1 MNRSKAPTSG
11 FSLVEALVVIAVIGL
26 VATVVVPSIQEGPD
40 AAKKAKLDQDVAI
53 VNNAI
58 DAYLAAGGAQGAL
71 NAGGVVEALKQRVLG
86 GPTAEM
92 TGPLGPF
99 LDPRV
104 ITSPTDFDWSAR
116 FETSPRP
123 RFVVEKSRNGIMF
136 DRGLPSPIGGP
147 SASANSSWLWS
158 YAPVAAGQ
166 VAKPI
171 FEPGTLDSGTILGTT
186 NTVLAGLAAP
196 VISPSSQ
203 ALQISGFPLL
213 VSITNPNPPGS
224 SIVYYKIDSGSYV
237 LWVGS
242 PFTVNPGS
250 TISAVSVSIDPSRYY
265 NSTAASETYNV
276 IPLQLSLTVTAPTGV
291 TYAQAGGQ
299 IVGQALLAP
308 VSATI
313 SLANATDIPA
323 PYLSSSYFSVRY
335 TLDGSD
341 PVSSPTA
348 QTGSAFDGNFSSLQ
362 ISLGLAVWGANSS
375 IAIRAAAVSAKPA
388 WFTSSAVVSATV
400 SPQKVS
406 LDPPIVLPA
415 NQVVTFSVTVVMSNP
430 ATGPSSGMSVR
441 YTTNNTAPTAANGF
455 TYSSPFSLSSLGV
468 NEQKP
473 VRASTVVTGSLTNW
487 FNQSAET
494 TRVYTGPAFAGSGLP
509 SGALVGSATLNST
522 FNGNITVAYPS
533 NGVVANITYNANAV
547 INGSL
552 YVPGTP
558 RIAQNSPY
566 IPQWTLAN
574 DAQFANR
581 IYGIVEGQ
589 SPSPRVVDLN
599 GPVTPT
605 NYVITFNNNSYITGK
620 IFRRSERYT
629 LTPLNVA
636 TFPVKPSAA
645 SLSLSGPVAGPLS
658 ASNVANV
665 TLNTTSVGSVT
676 LLPGTYGNM
685 TANNNSKF
693 VLGNAADPETPVVYS
708 FDSLTLNSGGDV
720 VIVGRVILNIRNSF
734 ALSNGAVFGNVDRPD
749 WLQINV
755 WSSSN
760 VNVASGS
767 SVYGRIFAPNA
778 TIAFNNGSTLNGSV
792 SARVLD
798 LNSSSVVF
806 SLSPAN
812 SPGP

>member
-1 MNRSKAPTSG
+1 MSRVKASTSG

-40 AAKKAKLDQDVAI
+40 AAKKAKLEQDVTI

-136 DRGLPSPIGGP
+136 GRGLPSPIGGP
-147 SASANSSWLWS
+147 SASANPSWLWS
-158 YAPVAAGQ
+158 YSPAAAGQ
-166 VAKPI
+166 VAKSV
-171 FEPGTLDSGTILGTT
+171 FEPDTLDSGTILGIT
-186 NTVLAGLAAP
+186 NTVLAGLVAP
-196 VISPSSQ
+196 VISPPSQ
-203 ALQISGFPLL
+203 TLQISGFPLL

-250 TISAVSVSIDPSRYY
+250 TIRAVSVSIDPSRYY
-265 NSTAASETYNV
+265 NSAADSETYSV
-276 IPLQLSLTVTAPTGV
+276 TPLQLGVSVDAPASI
-291 TYAQAGGQ
+291 TYAQAGGSML
-299 IVGQALLAP
+299 GQAAQLP
-308 VSATI
+308 PSATI
-313 SLANATDIPA
+313 SLGGGVPPPYISSAN
-323 PYLSSSYFSVRY
+323 FQVRY
-335 TLDGSD
+335 TSDGSD
-341 PVSSPTA
+341 PLTSPTA
-348 QTGSAFDGNFSSLQ
+348 SVASNFSGAFPPVSFG
-362 ISLGLAVWGANSS
+362 LGLSSWGANGSLTV
-375 IAIRAAAVSAKPA
+375 RAAAVSLRPD

-400 SPQKVS
+400 SPQRVS
-406 LDPPIVLPA
+406 LDPPIVSPT

-430 ATGPSSGMSVR
+430 ATGPSSGMSIR

-494 TRVYTGPAFAGSGLP
+494 TRVYTGPAFGGSGLP

-522 FNGNITVAYPS
+522 FNGNVTVAYPS

-558 RIAQNSPY
+558 RIAQNSPF

-636 TFPVKPSAA
+636 TFPVKPSSA

-734 ALSNGAVFGNVDRPD
+734 ALSNGAVFGNVGRPD

-760 VNVASGS
+760 INVASGS
-767 SVYGRIFAPNA
+767 SVYGRIFAPNN

-792 SARVLD
+792 SARGLD

>member
-1 MNRSKAPTSG
+1 MSRAKASTSG

-40 AAKKAKLDQDVAI
+40 AAKKAKLEQDVVI

-71 NAGGVVEALKQRVLG
+71 NAGVVVEALKQRVLG

-136 DRGLPSPIGGP
+136 GRGLPSPIGGP
-147 SASANSSWLWS
+147 STSANPSWLWS
-158 YAPVAAGQ
+158 YSPVAAGQ
-166 VAKPI
+166 VAKPV

-203 ALQISGFPLL
+203 TLELGGFPLP

-224 SIVYYKIDSGSYV
+224 SIVYYKIDSASYV

-242 PFTVNPGS
+242 PFNVDPGS
-250 TISAVSVSIDPSRYY
+250 TVTAAAVSIDPSRYY
-265 NSTAASETYNV
+265 NSPASTATFQVTPFTLQVNV
-276 IPLQLSLTVTAPTGV
+276 SAPSTV
-291 TYAQAGGQ
+291 TYAQAGGVMLNQ
-299 IVGQALLAP
+299 SAQA
-308 VSATI
+308 VSEATI
-313 SLANATDIPA
+313 SLGVSVPPPYISSAN
-323 PYLSSSYFSVRY
+323 FQVRY
-335 TLDGSD
+335 TSDGSD
-341 PVSSPTA
+341 PRTSSTA
-348 QTGSAFDGNFSSLQ
+348 SVAPNFSGAFPPVSFG
-362 ISLGLAVWGANSS
+362 LGLSSWGANGSLTV
-375 IAIRAAAVSAKPA
+375 RAAAVSLRPD

-400 SPQKVS
+400 SPQRVS
-406 LDPPIVLPA
+406 LDPPIVSPT

-430 ATGPSSGMSVR
+430 ATGPSSGMSIR

-494 TRVYTGPAFAGSGLP
+494 TRVYTGPASGGSGLP

-636 TFPVKPSAA
+636 TFPVKPSSA
-645 SLSLSGPVAGPLS
+645 SLSLSGPVSGPLS

-767 SVYGRIFAPNA
+767 SVYGRIFAPNN

-792 SARVLD
+792 SARGLD

>member
-1 MNRSKAPTSG
+1 MRLSGKAVRG
-11 FSLVEALVVIAVIGL
+11 FTLVEALIVVAVLGL
-26 VATVVVPSIQEGPD
+26 VSAVLVPAITGAPD
-40 AAKKAKLDQDVAI
+40 AAKKAKLEQDVAI

-136 DRGLPSPIGGP
+136 GRGLPSPIGGP
-147 SASANSSWLWS
+147 SASANPSWLWS
-158 YAPVAAGQ
+158 YSPAAAGQ
-166 VAKPI
+166 VAKSV
-171 FEPGTLDSGTILGTT
+171 FEPDTLDSGTILGIT
-186 NTVLAGLAAP
+186 NTVLAGLVAP
-196 VISPSSQ
+196 VISPPSQ
-203 ALQISGFPLL
+203 TLEIGGFPLL
-213 VSITNPNPPGS
+213 VNITNPNPSGS
-224 SIVYYKIDSGSYV
+224 SIVYYKIDSGSFV

-265 NSTAASETYNV
+265 NSPASTATFQVTPLTLQVNV
-276 IPLQLSLTVTAPTGV
+276 SAPSTV
-291 TYAQAGGQ
+291 TYAQAGGVMLNQ
-299 IVGQALLAP
+299 LAQA
-308 VSATI
+308 VSEATI
-313 SLANATDIPA
+313 SLGVSVPPPYISSAN
-323 PYLSSSYFSVRY
+323 FQVRY
-335 TLDGSD
+335 TSDGSD
-341 PVSSPTA
+341 PRTSSTA
-348 QTGSAFDGNFSSLQ
+348 SVAPNFSGAFPPVSF
-362 ISLGLAVWGANSS
+362 SLGLSSWGANGSLTV
-375 IAIRAAAVSAKPA
+375 RAAAVSLRPD

-400 SPQKVS
+400 SPQRVS
-406 LDPPIVLPA
+406 LDPPIVSPT

-430 ATGPSSGMSVR
+430 ATGPSSGMSIR

-494 TRVYTGPAFAGSGLP
+494 TRVYTGPAFGGSGLP

-636 TFPVKPSAA
+636 TFPVKPSSA

-693 VLGNAADPETPVVYS
+693 VLGNAADPETPVVYN

-734 ALSNGAVFGNVDRPD
+734 ALSNGAVFGNVNRPD

-760 VNVASGS
+760 INVASGS
-767 SVYGRIFAPNA
+767 SVYGRIFAPNN

-792 SARVLD
+792 SARGLD

>member
-1 MNRSKAPTSG
+1 MNGAKAPTSG

-26 VATVVVPSIQEGPD
+26 VAAVVVPSIQEGPD
-40 AAKKAKLDQDVAI
+40 AAKKAKLDQDVTI

-147 SASANSSWLWS
+147 SASANPSWLWS

-203 ALQISGFPLL
+203 TLQISGFPLL

-388 WFTSSAVVSATV
+388 WFTSSPEVQGTSTLAPTA
-400 SPQKVS
+400 
-406 LDPPIVLPA
+406 LALNVLPA
-415 NQVVTFSVTVVMSNP
+415 NPIGLPFQVLINESGAVPSGLRKYYSTGGVAPLSSASGGRPVVGAVLYSSP
-430 ATGPSSGMSVR
+430 IVAASLPSTTYTLIAQATGPAGYEQWFSS
-441 YTTNNTAPTAANGF
+441 APVTRNYRTVTSLPSEFVGANISG
-455 TYSSPFSLSSLGV
+455 GDV
-468 NEQKP
+468 NG
-473 VRASTVVTGSLTNW
+473 TFTGSIFVAAPANLGI
-487 FNQSAET
+487 FN
-494 TRVYTGPAFAGSGLP
+494 AGGTISG
-509 SGALVGSATLNST
+509 
-522 FNGNITVAYPS
+522 GN
-533 NGVVANITYNANAV
+533 
-547 INGSL
+547 L
-552 YVPGTP
+552 YVPGLPAIETP
-558 RIAQNSPY
+558 GSGNSTKTVVGRGQAY
-566 IPQWTLAN
+566 VERGEIPRTLVGGKEYTA
-574 DAQFANR
+574 D
-581 IYGIVEGQ
+581 GQ
-589 SPSPRVVDLN
+589 LADPQLDTRQVVDLN
-599 GPVTPT
+599 GALTPT
-605 NYVITFNNNSYITGK
+605 NYTIKLTKSAYIEGK
-620 IFRRSERYT
+620 IYRRADAPPPPAVPT
-629 LTPLNVA
+629 VPAGLTVFSNTISGVFQTNLPSGVYSNRITMNNTNSVLRLGTAGSLNV
-636 TFPVKPSAA
+636 TQYVFSGNTWNKGTVEVLGPVEIYFLNGFDNKGVQFGSSNNIVVGSTA
-645 SLSLSGPVAGPLS
+645 SLRINVMTNAVDLSGGASVFASLWAGRS
-658 ASNVANV
+658 A
-665 TLNTTSVGSVT
+665 
-676 LLPGTYGNM
+676 M
-685 TANNNSKF
+685 T
-693 VLGNAADPETPVVYS
+693 VGNAS
-708 FDSLTLNSGGDV
+708 FFYGSIYATTLIVAPGGTVDV
-720 VIVGRVILNIRNSF
+720 
-734 ALSNGAVFGNVDRPD
+734 
-749 WLQINV
+749 Q
-755 WSSSN
+755 
-760 VNVASGS
+760 
-767 SVYGRIFAPNA
+767 
-778 TIAFNNGSTLNGSV
+778 
-792 SARVLD
+792 
-798 LNSSSVVF
+798 
-806 SLSPAN
+806 
-812 SPGP
+812 